1 MAMLL
6 RQLPVLALA
15 LVLPRT
21 LSSQVDTTATIS
33 GRAASSLNG
42 RPLAGVMISVPA
54 ARKLIVTDSTGRF
67 TLDGLPAGR
76 QKVRISFDGRA
87 TEEHEFELRA
97 RRTRRLN
104 VLLDVEALDLAAI
117 VVEAKA
123 VHGLGAF
130 YDRKKFYSGFA
141 DFYTRE
147 DIERIRPMMISDL
160 LRRSGVWVRCDP
172 QCVPTQMH
180 HGFLCVVPVSVDGTP
195 FWDFDFDNVRVD
207 DVAGVEVYRET
218 PLGTPFGSAQRSLA
232 ERARDPRTYQP
243 FQRRGSCGSIQIWTR
258 R

>member
-1 MAMLL
+1 MLHPL
-6 RQLPVLALA
+6 LPALSLLLFQA
-15 LVLPRT
+15 
-21 LSSQVDTTATIS
+21 DTTATIS
-33 GRAASSLNG
+33 GKAASSLNG

-54 ARKLIVTDSTGRF
+54 ARKFIVTDSTGQF
-67 TLDGLPAGR
+67 TLEGLPVGPQR
-76 QKVRISFDGRA
+76 VRISYDGRA
-87 TEEHEFELRA
+87 TEEYEFELRA

-147 DIERIRPMMISDL
+147 DIERIRPLMISDL

-172 QCVPTQMH
+172 ECVPTLIQR
-180 HGFLCVVPVSVDGTP
+180 GIRCVVPVSVDGVP
-195 FWDFDFDNVRVD
+195 FWDFDFDNIRVD
-207 DVAGVEVYRET
+207 DVGGVEVYRDN
-218 PLGTPFGSAQRSLA
+218 PVGSPFGFPQRSLA
-232 ERARDPRTYQP
+232 AGARDPRTYQP
-243 FQRRGSCGSIQIWTR
+243 FQRGGSCGSIQIWTKR
-258 R
+258 